1 MGHSVRRFSSSTL
14 EKFIGAIF
22 DAAGSEPREANIIAS
37 HLVEASLMGH
47 DSHGV
52 IRVSKYIDWLRAGHV
67 CPNRHARVAGDRG
80 ALVVLDGDFGF
91 GQVIGKEAMEIA
103 AERAASHGMAT
114 VAVRNSGHLG
124 RIGAWPELLAER
136 GLASIHFV
144 NTSGFGILVA
154 PFGGADR
161 RLSANPIA
169 AGAPTRGGRP
179 IILDIATS
187 AIAEGKIQ
195 VARNKGERLPPDTVL
210 DGRGRPT
217 TDPEVFYANPPGA
230 ILPIG
235 GHKGSGLS
243 FFCEIL
249 AGSLTGGHASNPGAP
264 TAKRLVNNML
274 SLAFDPAAFGD
285 ADAFTD
291 DVRRLVEWVTASP
304 PIAPGGKVWLPGE
317 IEESVRRERQA
328 DGLPVDDVT
337 WRALSA
343 TAASLGVS
351 PPTE

>member
-1 MGHSVRRFSSSTL
+1 MRRFSFSAL
-14 EKFIGAIF
+14 KAFVEAIF
-22 DAAGSEPREANIIAS
+22 LAVGSEPAEAEIVAS
-37 HLVEASLMGH
+37 HLVDASLMGH

-67 CPNRHARVAGDRG
+67 RPNRHARIANDRG
-80 ALVVLDGDFGF
+80 ALVVVDGDFGF

-114 VAVRNSGHLG
+114 VAIRNSGHLG
-124 RIGAWPELLAER
+124 RIGAWPEMLAER

-169 AGAPTRGGRP
+169 AGAPTRSGRS

-187 AIAEGKIQ
+187 VIAEGKIQ
-195 VARNKGERLPPDTVL
+195 IARNKGERLPPDAVL
-210 DGRGRPT
+210 DGRGGPT
-217 TDPEVFYANPPGA
+217 TDPKVFYSSPPGA
-230 ILPIG
+230 ILPFG

-249 AGSLTGGHASNPGAP
+249 AGSLTGGYASNPNAP

-285 ADAFTD
+285 PDAFAD
-291 DVRRLVEWVTASP
+291 DVTRLIEWVKASP
-304 PIAPGGKVWLPGE
+304 PIAPGGKVMLPGE
-317 IEESVRRERQA
+317 IEEGLRRERLA
-328 DGLPVDDVT
+328 EGLQVDDAT
-337 WRALSA
+337 WLALCA
-343 TAASLGVS
+343 TAASVGVS
-351 PPTE
+351 PPTD